1 MALIDVRCFRML
13 PVAAIMSSL
22 LFLPSAG
29 CAAPA
34 PAPEQRAERDNR
46 ETAAPQRPS
55 RQIPARQGPARQAGA
70 LPLYVFEG
78 DSMSV
83 ESPRSWPIQLA
94 RDNAAVQAGESVN
107 VARRGTKTLLLRR
120 DYLRQVEPIRPAP
133 GQKAIYFLFMGS
145 VDLARDTMPA
155 EDIYQNLAWAW
166 RQARDEGF
174 RVVAF
179 TIKPATGIAGAR
191 EKEREKLNRLILAD
205 PSRYDALVRTELL
218 LPDPRDR
225 NVILADGMH
234 PTEAGHKRI
243 ADAVNKLL
251 GAKTWE

>member
-1 MALIDVRCFRML
+1 MALIHHCHFRLL
-13 PVAAIMSSL
+13 PVAALTSSFL
-22 LFLPSAG
+22 LLSSAS

-34 PAPEQRAERDNR
+34 RAPEQRAD
-46 ETAAPQRPS
+46 RPS
-55 RQIPARQGPARQAGA
+55 QQQITPP
-70 LPLYVFEG
+70 PLYVFEG

-94 RDNAAVQAGESVN
+94 RENAAVEAGDVAN

-120 DYLRQVEPIRPAP
+120 DYLRQVEPIKPAA
-133 GQKAIYFLFMGS
+133 GQKAVYFLFMGS

-155 EDIYQNLAWAW
+155 EDIYNNLAWAW
-166 RQARDEGF
+166 ARAREEGF

-179 TIKPATGIAGAR
+179 TIKPATGITGVR

-205 PSRYDALVRTELL
+205 PSKYDALVRTELI
-218 LPDPRDR
+218 LPNPRDR
-225 NVILADGMH
+225 MVLLADGMH

-251 GAKTWE
+251 GAKLWE